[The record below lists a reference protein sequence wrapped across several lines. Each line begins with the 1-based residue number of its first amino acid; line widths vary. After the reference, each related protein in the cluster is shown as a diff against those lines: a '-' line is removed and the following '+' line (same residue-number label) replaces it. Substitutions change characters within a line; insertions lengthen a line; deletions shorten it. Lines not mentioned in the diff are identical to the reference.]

1 MMEARNFLNSD
12 APALAEL
19 MREMVAFYERPLAV
33 KGDLAQDIVKQSKKV
48 QLIVAIE
55 RDDLAGFASMGILY
69 PVAGLQS
76 FAYLQQIYVA
86 KAHRR
91 KGCAETI
98 MAFIA
103 QSCLEQGYGWMEWM
117 TGSDN
122 AAAQRFYEGLGATP
136 SDKVAFEISG
146 GALERLAARRG

>member
-1 MMEARNFLNSD
+1 MQARDFQSSD

-33 KGDLAQDIVKQSKKV
+33 RGDLAQDIIRQSEKV
-48 QLIVAIE
+48 QLIVAIDS
-55 RDDLAGFASMGILY
+55 DDLAGFASVGILY

-86 KAHRR
+86 EAHRR

-98 MAFIA
+98 MAYIA
-103 QSCLEQGYGWMEWM
+103 RFCLEQGYGWMEWM

-122 AAAQRFYEGLGATP
+122 IAAQRFYEGLGAIP
-136 SDKVAFEISG
+136 SNKVAFQISG
-146 GALERLAARRG
+146 DALERLALRRG